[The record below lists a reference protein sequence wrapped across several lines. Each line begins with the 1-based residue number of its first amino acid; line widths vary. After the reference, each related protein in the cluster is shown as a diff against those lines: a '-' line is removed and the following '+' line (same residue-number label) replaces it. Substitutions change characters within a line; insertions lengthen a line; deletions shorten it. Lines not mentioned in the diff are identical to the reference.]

1 MGDKITRAAQAAD
14 LSRAKLLKEA
24 LRRGMPRLSQPSESS
39 LNSDA
44 PEIQETYLELYRD
57 ISDQERTETLSSALY
72 RIAEKASSAV
82 DLQSLYAGIHNI
94 VGELMYARN
103 LYIALFGPVTLLISF
118 PYFVDVQDPSPEP
131 RTP

>member
-82 DLQSLYAGIHNI
+82 DLRAG
-94 VGELMYARN
+94 VA
-103 LYIALFGPVTLLISF
+103 
-118 PYFVDVQDPSPEP
+118 PS
-131 RTP
+131 RSCLAY